1 MHARALPQRAAPLLR
16 PARAPD
22 RIHRAGLGHGREDE
36 AGAWPPLN
44 SAYFKRM
51 EAIGFA
57 VKYDDGVGRGLHA
70 ADIVPVGVSRTSKTP
85 LSIYLGYLGQRPR
98 TSPS

>member
-1 MHARALPQRAAPLLR
+1 
-16 PARAPD
+16 
-22 RIHRAGLGHGREDE
+22 
-36 AGAWPPLN
+36 
-44 SAYFKRM
+44 M